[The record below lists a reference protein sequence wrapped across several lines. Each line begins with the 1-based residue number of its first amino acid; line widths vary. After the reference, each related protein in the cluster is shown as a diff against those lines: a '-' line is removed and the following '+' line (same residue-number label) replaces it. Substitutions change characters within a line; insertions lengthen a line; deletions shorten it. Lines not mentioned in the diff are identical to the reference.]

1 LNSATE
7 IYISFTANTGPTN
20 IWSDYFFKLVYGGF
34 CCHLTVS
41 NPNSEDQYLV
51 FDFDNTSSTYESA
64 DGYLKFVA
72 STTWAN
78 PLIDDPTFT
87 TYSDRTDICLSFDFF
102 RCPSSTPG
110 SSGTS
115 GTSGTSGRCGQENN
129 PTYGPLYSSGY
140 YRQYVGTGDTTSS
153 SYPPQGVAVAGG
165 GTLSSADGV
174 GAMSGFGPNITT
186 SYPLCTIGSPNNT
199 SFYISRYDLEGF
211 DLLDMIQTLAYGSI
225 LYVSCQDDFNNWIPD
240 YYFYVQVLSPAVL
253 IGPDEGNDVYGFI
266 GIILDDPNY
275 TSNPNTAGICNIW
288 SKLGVRFC
296 VSLVQLDYT
305 PGGAAYKNLPTG
317 DGYRSTIS
325 GFTTSP
331 TPSTSGE
338 TYYNN
343 SRVNEVT
350 QIKLYK
356 TDNLGVDFS
365 DTFTG
370 GTITSLK
377 ISYNNFEVERIVTGV
392 TQSGDVYTFNL
403 SKATSDGFKSLSS
416 STKNNLFITGQTA
429 LINFTVI
436 QGYTGG
442 SVTYDSSGT
451 LLIQNQ
457 DSTKDIRITGF
468 TEITGGTYTSGST
481 TLTLTNNLGENI
493 NITGFSS
500 GTTISV
506 SANTGLGLTNNTLFT
521 TYNTLLDGSLA
532 MTSTVG
538 GLSSGTL
545 VSALTGKTLVG
556 LFDDILF
563 PTVLPTYTIPTITR
577 NGTSSN
583 TYEVGTTTSI
593 SITAKGVKNDAG
605 NFTQIQLLRNSSLY
619 STETSFTTNAESNIS
634 NFTYTNPNSPN
645 SGFTTSAYTE
655 SLTVPA
661 PTSSTQSSTTYQ
673 YRGQYSAGLPKYN
686 NKGSL
691 DTRPFAERS
700 TSNPQSAESGTD
712 FTSGTLTINGVYPF
726 WYGKSVTQPTVQTI
740 KDAISGGTAT
750 KSSITN
756 SQDGTLTITFGASG
770 EYIWFAH
777 FSGYTTKISY
787 YVSDFNKENFGP
799 SNLINTFVTGSVTSP
814 SGFWSDVNYK
824 IYISTRQ
831 TTTTSFGAMQ
841 MRTTSA

>member
-1 LNSATE
+1 
-7 IYISFTANTGPTN
+7 
-20 IWSDYFFKLVYGGF
+20 
-34 CCHLTVS
+34 
-41 NPNSEDQYLV
+41 
-51 FDFDNTSSTYESA
+51 
-64 DGYLKFVA
+64 
-72 STTWAN
+72 
-78 PLIDDPTFT
+78 
-87 TYSDRTDICLSFDFF
+87 
-102 RCPSSTPG
+102 
-110 SSGTS
+110 
-115 GTSGTSGRCGQENN
+115 
-129 PTYGPLYSSGY
+129 
-140 YRQYVGTGDTTSS
+140 
-153 SYPPQGVAVAGG
+153 
-165 GTLSSADGV
+165 
-174 GAMSGFGPNITT
+174 
-186 SYPLCTIGSPNNT
+186 
-199 SFYISRYDLEGF
+199 
-211 DLLDMIQTLAYGSI
+211 
-225 LYVSCQDDFNNWIPD
+225 
-240 YYFYVQVLSPAVL
+240 
-253 IGPDEGNDVYGFI
+253 
-266 GIILDDPNY
+266 
-275 TSNPNTAGICNIW
+275 
-288 SKLGVRFC
+288 
-296 VSLVQLDYT
+296 LVQLDYT

-563 PTVLPTYTIPTITR
+563 PTALPTYTNPTISFNVSTA
-577 NGTSSN
+577 TV
-583 TYEVGTTTSI
+583 EVGSTFSQT
-593 SITAKGVKNDAG
+593 ITVTGTKNDAG
-605 NFTQIQLLRNSSLY
+605 NFSFLNISRNSSQIS
-619 STETSFTTNAESNIS
+619 STSSPTASAAGNIAS
-634 NFTYTNPNSPN
+634 QFGYTDPNNPNSAFTHSYVESYVIPTG
-645 SGFTTSAYTE
+645 STTST
-655 SLTVPA
+655 
-661 PTSSTQSSTTYQ
+661 TTYKASGN
-673 YRGQYSAGLPKYN
+673 YASGLPKLN
-686 NKGSL
+686 NKGVT
-691 DTRPFAERS
+691 DTRTAAVRS
-700 TSNPQSAESGTD
+700 TSAPQLSANTFE
-712 FTSGTLTINGVYPF
+712 TSTSTITGIFPYF
-726 WYGKSVTQPTVQTI
+726 WGKSATEPTVATVQT
-740 KDAISGGTAT
+740 AISGGTST
-750 KSSITN
+750 KVLASASGN
-756 SQDGTLTITFGASG
+756 LTIAYNAST
-770 EYIWFAH
+770 EFLWFAH
-777 FSGYTTKISY
+777 LATYGDKTQWYVAADNKGTMGSDSLFDTAVQATVNSPTSLWSGA
-787 YVSDFNKENFGP
+787 
-799 SNLINTFVTGSVTSP
+799 TFDIYLGNYATILSSVQVGTGL
-814 SGFWSDVNYK
+814 F
-824 IYISTRQ
+824 
-831 TTTTSFGAMQ
+831 
-841 MRTTSA
+841 